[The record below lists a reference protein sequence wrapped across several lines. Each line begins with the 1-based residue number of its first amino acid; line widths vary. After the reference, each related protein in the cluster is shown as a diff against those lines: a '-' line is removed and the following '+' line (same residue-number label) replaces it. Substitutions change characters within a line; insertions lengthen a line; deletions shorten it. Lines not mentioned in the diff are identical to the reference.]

1 MIFQVLFY
9 GKVWSLTKHSHILE
23 DSPEAQI
30 YRIAIKK
37 KIKQTLRQDNSN
49 NSSHLFLNFN
59 LQKINARLF
68 LNDLTYL
75 PE

>member
-9 GKVWSLTKHSHILE
+9 GKVWSLTKHSHILGN
-23 DSPEAQI
+23 SPEVQI

-59 LQKINARLF
+59 PQKINARLF